1 MYNKFEINPNYK
13 VTEETFNDSKIY
25 YVDEFYKTPDELVSY
40 LLTAEEPKLHKAN
53 DTPSYNGVHFLDYR
67 HNFIDYDVE
76 KVADELGKICG
87 QHSLAPHRSI
97 VATNCIKFIDKE
109 FNDYK
114 NNYWVPH
121 VDFEG
126 YIAIIYLNPTTDQG
140 TNLYEQVEQD
150 VYDGPEHYEP
160 WRPANKYKV
169 IKTLEGKFNRAILF
183 DAEYFLHGM
192 SVTNDEFFK
201 IFRLN
206 QVLFFSS

>member
-1 MYNKFEINPNYK
+1 MYNKLEINPHYK
-13 VTEETFNDSKIY
+13 VTEETFKDSKIY

-40 LLTAEEPKLHKAN
+40 LLTSEEPKLHKAN

-67 HNFIDYDVE
+67 HNFIDYAVE
-76 KVADELGKICG
+76 HVSDTLASICG

-150 VYDGPEHYEP
+150 VY
-160 WRPANKYKV
+160 KYKV